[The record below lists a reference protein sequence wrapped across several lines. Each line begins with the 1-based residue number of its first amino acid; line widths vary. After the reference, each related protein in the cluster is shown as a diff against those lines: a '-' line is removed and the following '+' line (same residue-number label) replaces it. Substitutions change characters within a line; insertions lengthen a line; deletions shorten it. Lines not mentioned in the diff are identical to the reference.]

1 MSQKC
6 GYLISKNKEGSVMER
21 NGDGRETNHTHIVT
35 FVFVL
40 VLIVL
45 TAITLFAIDR
55 KGSDTTITTVDAWVG
70 IAFVCFVFLFL
81 IYLGCMKD
89 GTLSKGELR
98 RAVAGSLVLAF
109 TLLALFSIVMGKEN
123 EIGKEIVIAYIQLVG
138 IAVGFYFGAKTAEKE
153 EEDDAKPGLND
164 AGKATAPP
172 RQNPEKPTEE

>member
-1 MSQKC
+1 
-6 GYLISKNKEGSVMER
+6 MER
-21 NGDGRETNHTHIVT
+21 NGDGRETNHTIIVT
-35 FVFVL
+35 FVFAL

-45 TAITLFAIDR
+45 TAITVFAIDR
-55 KGSDTTITTVDAWVG
+55 KGNDTAITIVDAWVG

-109 TLLALFSIVMGKEN
+109 TLLALFSIVMGEKN

-138 IAVGFYFGAKTAEKE
+138 IAVGFYFGAKTAERE
-153 EEDDAKPGLND
+153 EEDTTKPDLKKPG
-164 AGKATAPP
+164 KAPVSSE
-172 RQNPEKPTEE
+172 QNPEETTEE